1 MSSKAYVNDI
11 KNLSKWSIFFGPGTP
26 NMMSASVSIGLEQFT
41 DKKDIDANIAGR
53 TLTLKL
59 HI

>member
-1 MSSKAYVNDI
+1 MI
-11 KNLSKWSIFFGPGTP
+11 LHSIFFGPGTP